1 MVGFAIA
8 GLIAIVV
15 VNIVFYGQLKKSFKD
30 RKLIWLLPSALIL
43 NMSSRNYLHQ
53 EEKRGEGLRLR
64 QLPNLAAPGR
74 LSQLNFSRNDIR
86 CLPPRLADAQ
96 QLQMLDLSH
105 NKIARI
111 ELLGAIPSLKFLNLS
126 HNLIAEVPQE
136 ITHLVQLEN
145 LDLSFNHLAT
155 LGSVRALKEVF
166 RIRLV
171 DKGGFVEINI

>member
-1 MVGFAIA
+1 MSTKMVGFAIA

-30 RKLIWLLPSALIL
+30 RKLIWLLPLALIL
-43 NMSSRNYLHQ
+43 NMSSRNYLHR

-86 CLPPRLADAQ
+86 CLPPRLVDAQ

-111 ELLGAIPSLKFLNLS
+111 
-126 HNLIAEVPQE
+126 
-136 ITHLVQLEN
+136 
-145 LDLSFNHLAT
+145 
-155 LGSVRALKEVF
+155 
-166 RIRLV
+166 
-171 DKGGFVEINI
+171 